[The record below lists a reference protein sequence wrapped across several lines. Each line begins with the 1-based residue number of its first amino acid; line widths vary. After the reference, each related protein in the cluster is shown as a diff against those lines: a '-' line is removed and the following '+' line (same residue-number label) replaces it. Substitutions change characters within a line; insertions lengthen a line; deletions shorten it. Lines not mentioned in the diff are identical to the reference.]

1 MSSYEMRS
9 RNLSSD
15 VCSSYFS
22 CQPRSLDDILRK
34 DVGKIHVK
42 VRWGDYVNVRT
53 RQQERLTLS
62 EYIERYVRPWE
73 YDGRDIA
80 DTGSL
85 PRYAGNTPLS
95 RENFEALGFRYPE
108 CFEGDRKS
116 DVEGKSVSV
125 SVDLGGRRIIHKKKK
140 TKRHTKEKTNKKE

>member
-1 MSSYEMRS
+1 MMFFVFFLKQKTAYEMRI
-9 RNLSSD
+9 SD
-15 VCSSYFS
+15 WISDMCSSE
-22 CQPRSLDDILRK
+22 L
-34 DVGKIHVK
+34 VK
-42 VRWGDYVNVRT
+42 VRGGDYVNVRT

-108 CFEGDRKS
+108 CFEGAMRS
-116 DVEGKSVSV
+116 EEHTSELQS
-125 SVDLGGRRIIHKKKK
+125 LMRISYAVFCLKI
-140 TKRHTKEKTNKKE
+140 NKKHQTTNYKYTL